1 MTKSDAINIKNNALQ
16 FNYFPNEPENNWI
29 PFGNTADRIFYKPT
43 LVKYPYL
50 AQDDYLLKLDDK
62 EQIELGR
69 FVDKI
74 TTIGAKVVL
83 SNSDPKNA
91 DKNDCFFDELYSS
104 YSIQRVS
111 AKRMINSNAKN
122 RGSINELLIWNY

>member
-1 MTKSDAINIKNNALQ
+1 MYIDPPYRPLTGTSSFTA
-16 FNYFPNEPENNWI
+16 YSENG
-29 PFGNTADRIFYKPT
+29 F
-43 LVKYPYL
+43 
-50 AQDDYLLKLDDK
+50 DDK

-122 RGSINELLIWNY
+122 RGSINELLISNY